1 MAMEKTVVLIKPD
14 AFQRGL
20 VGRIVARF
28 ERKGLKLIGMK
39 MSKISPEL
47 AKEHYAHLVDKP
59 FYPGL
64 EKFMTS
70 DPILVFA
77 VEGQEAIEVVRKI
90 VGVTNSRKAEA
101 GTVRGDFSMST
112 GRNTI
117 HASDSAE
124 TARKELAR
132 FFKPEELFDYELR
145 LWDYLYAEDEKE

>member
-20 VGRIVARF
+20 VGQIVARF
-28 ERKGLKLIGMK
+28 ERKGLKIIGMK
-39 MSKISPEL
+39 MLQMTPEV
-47 AKEHYAHLVDKP
+47 AKVHYSHLVDKP

-101 GTVRGDFSMST
+101 GTVRGDFSNST

-124 TARKELAR
+124 TAEKELAR
-132 FFKPEELFDYELR
+132 FFKPEELFDYKLMV
-145 LWDYLYAEDEKE
+145 WDYIYAEDEKE

>member
-1 MAMEKTVVLIKPD
+1 MEKTVVLIKPD

-39 MSKISPEL
+39 MIKISPEL
-47 AKEHYAHLVDKP
+47 AREHYAHLVEKP

-77 VEGQEAIEVVRKI
+77 VEGQEAI
-90 VGVTNSRKAEA
+90 
-101 GTVRGDFSMST
+101 
-112 GRNTI
+112 

-124 TARKELAR
+124 TAQKELAR
-132 FFKPEELFDYELR
+132 FFKPEELFDYELKV
-145 LWDYLYAEDEKE
+145 WDYLYAEDEKE

>member
-1 MAMEKTVVLIKPD
+1 MEKTVVLVKPD

-39 MSKISPEL
+39 MIKISPEL

-70 DPILVFA
+70 DPILVFV

-117 HASDSAE
+117 HASDSQE
-124 TARKELAR
+124 TAQKELAR
-132 FFKPEELFDYELR
+132 FFKPEELFEYDLKV
-145 LWDYLYAEDEKE
+145 WDYLYAEDEKE

>member
-39 MSKISPEL
+39 MIKISPEL

-64 EKFMTS
+64 EKFMTA

-77 VEGQEAIEVVRKI
+77 VQGQEAIEVVRKI

-124 TARKELAR
+124 TAQKELAR
-132 FFKPEELFDYELR
+132 FFKPEELFDYELKA
-145 LWDYLYAEDEKE
+145 WDYLYAEDEKE